1 MYHERTKEAIARKRR
16 HGLLAV
22 AFVVLAIVISV
33 FVGARVRQDARE
45 QGATALRETILAAAT
60 RCCAVEGSY
69 PQSLEYLEEHYGLR
83 VNDRDYAIIYEAFA
97 TNVAPSVVVTPR

>member
-1 MYHERTKEAIARKRR
+1 MYHERTKEAIARRRR

-22 AFVVLAIVISV
+22 AFVILAIVV
-33 FVGARVRQDARE
+33 ALFVGARVREDARE
-45 QGATALRETILAAAT
+45 QGAIALRETILAAAT

-69 PQSLEYLEEHYGLR
+69 PQSLDYLEEHYGLR

-97 TNVAPSVVVTPR
+97 TNVAPNVVVTPR